1 MQGYSNLDTISLHIT
16 NQCNIRCKGCYLG
29 NKRDTQTMS
38 ISIAKQAIEILQPK
52 NVVFFGGESILCP
65 DLLINIMS
73 CYPNLNYILHTSGTI
88 YNKYILD
95 KVKTIALTLDAF
107 KYEYVICNKP
117 TSKKI
122 YNIRNTIIKD
132 YISKIVI
139 THNIHPNNNEPNF
152 MDSLTSGLKDMNIN
166 FIPPIDWYLM
176 VTREENQEYLDE
188 YDEYTPINYINTQ
201 PKLRIL
207 QDGTVTRD
215 MTGHFNICH
224 ISKWKQRY
232 KTNSMPISN
241 KCKECKYLYKCH
253 ACNMFPHFCKIIL
266 DSISYKPHFC
276 KFTEI
281 YWNRK
286 EKY

>member
-107 KYEYVICNKP
+107 KYEYVIYNKP

-122 YNIRNTIIKD
+122 YNIRNTIIKAEED
-132 YISKIVI
+132 WTLEDMNNVAEGLDSYAKDSITGSVITLTGASKIYTKHDIVPSIDTGDESTSYLI
-139 THNIHPNNNEPNF
+139 TNLTTSQDTEPE
-152 MDSLTSGLKDMNIN
+152 
-166 FIPPIDWYLM
+166 IPPL
-176 VTREENQEYLDE
+176 
-188 YDEYTPINYINTQ
+188 TPKPLGIEG
-201 PKLRIL
+201 P
-207 QDGTVTRD
+207 V
-215 MTGHFNICH
+215 MSA
-224 ISKWKQRY
+224 SKIP
-232 KTNSMPISN
+232 T
-241 KCKECKYLYKCH
+241 L
-253 ACNMFPHFCKIIL
+253 
-266 DSISYKPHFC
+266 
-276 KFTEI
+276 
-281 YWNRK
+281 
-286 EKY
+286 